1 MVLGMLF
8 DNFKNY
14 FIVRYNIYDFLKIVS
29 EGPQPTCLVRTFCAI
44 CDKLAKEQGLGTVTL
59 PYMS

>member
-1 MVLGMLF
+1 MLF

-29 EGPQPTCLVRTFCAI
+29 EVPHEKELESVQNQVSL
-44 CDKLAKEQGLGTVTL
+44 KLKKSCFHSLLTL
-59 PYMS
+59 NL

>member
-29 EGPQPTCLVRTFCAI
+29 EVPQPTCLVRTFCAWFHTWFLSQP
-44 CDKLAKEQGLGTVTL
+44 KPVKAW
-59 PYMS
+59 